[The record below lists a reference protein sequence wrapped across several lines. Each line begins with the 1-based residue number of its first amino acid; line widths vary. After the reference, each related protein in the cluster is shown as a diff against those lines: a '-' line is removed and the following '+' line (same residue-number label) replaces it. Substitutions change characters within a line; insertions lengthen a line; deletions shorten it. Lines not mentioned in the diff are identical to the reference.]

1 MNSEATVFS
10 RNQRII
16 FAEPLT
22 TPAAESLLQE
32 FIGAI
37 GRALSR
43 NEVILGHIKVLAK
56 LSDSVPEQFL
66 FLSHTRLTQV
76 DITPSKYWPNDE
88 EAGVSNMELCV
99 NVLVFGYTMNQ
110 VEQVVAEALHE
121 LGGRVYPRR
130 GRSGQL
136 AGGRKRGLQPVKQ

>member
-1 MNSEATVFS
+1 MDSEATVFS

-16 FAEPLT
+16 LAEPLT
-22 TPAAESLLQE
+22 ALAAESLLRE

-56 LSDSVPEQFL
+56 LSDSAPEQFL

-76 DITPSKYWPNDE
+76 DVTPSKHWPERE
-88 EAGVSNMELCV
+88 EADVSHLELCV
-99 NVLVFGYTMNQ
+99 NVLVFGYTLSE
-110 VEQVVAEALHE
+110 VEKVVAAALAE
-121 LGGRVYPRR
+121 LGGSVYPRR
-130 GRSGQL
+130 GRSL
-136 AGGRKRGLQPVKQ
+136 SVAGGRKRGLRPVR